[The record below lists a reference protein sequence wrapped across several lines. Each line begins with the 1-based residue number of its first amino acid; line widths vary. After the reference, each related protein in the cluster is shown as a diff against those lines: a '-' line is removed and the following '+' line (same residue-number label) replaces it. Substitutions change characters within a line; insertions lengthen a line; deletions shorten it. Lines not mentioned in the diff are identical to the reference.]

1 MGYVS
6 WIRTEWDRVAAAV
19 AVIAGL
25 VALLIGYIR
34 TSNTPFL
41 AEQMPLLI
49 SGALGGIFFLSIGAV
64 LWLSADMRDE
74 WRELRSMS
82 VSLDALSEALT
93 AGGLPVASAN
103 TDGQVDPAY
112 PAARPTAP
120 RPEQRSHA

>member
-6 WIRTEWDRVAAAV
+6 WIRAEWDRLAAAA
-19 AVIAGL
+19 AVIAG
-25 VALLIGYIR
+25 VIALLIGYVR

-41 AEQMPLLI
+41 AEQMPLVI
-49 SGALGGIFFLSIGAV
+49 SGALGGIFFLSVGAV

-93 AGGLPVASAN
+93 ASGLPVKASADDQHDS
-103 TDGQVDPAY
+103 TYA
-112 PAARPTAP
+112 AARQPAP
-120 RPEQRSHA
+120 RPERSHA